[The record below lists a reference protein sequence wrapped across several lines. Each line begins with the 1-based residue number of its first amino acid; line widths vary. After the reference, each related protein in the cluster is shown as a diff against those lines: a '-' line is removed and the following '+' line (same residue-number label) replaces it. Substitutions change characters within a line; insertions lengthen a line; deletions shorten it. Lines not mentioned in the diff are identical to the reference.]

1 MDQPLPGESPK
12 PKNLGR
18 LIPEKELEIL
28 EKDSAT
34 DTLTGLYNRRGFI
47 RKIEWLKKTTLAEE
61 LRKQIEESKNT
72 ENSQER
78 RKQPEQQ
85 EYALLLIDI
94 DNFKNFNDTYGH
106 KVGDEVLKTAAI
118 FLTRQFRPT
127 DTICRWGGEEF
138 TILLQDLKKT
148 DFLNRLTK
156 RLSSNEGKELS
167 TLNFPFEMIETTEIG
182 GEKTY
187 RQHKS
192 GEQYNVLPNETILVK
207 IIAFSGGIVP
217 FAPSK
222 DNLDETIANADNH
235 LYNAKKAGRDQIE
248 TTELE

>member
-12 PKNLGR
+12 PKNLEI

-28 EKDSAT
+28 EKDSVT

-47 RKIEWLKKTTLAEE
+47 RKIEGLKKTILAEE
-61 LRKQIEESKNT
+61 LRKQIEGSKNT
-72 ENSQER
+72 ETSQER
-78 RKQPEQQ
+78 RKQSEQP

-94 DNFKNFNDTYGH
+94 DAFKSFNDTYGH
-106 KVGDEVLKTAAI
+106 KVGDEVLKTAAE
-118 FLTRQFRPT
+118 FLKKQFRPT

-138 TILLQDLKKT
+138 SILIQDLKKT

-167 TLNFPFEMIETTEIG
+167 TLNFPFEMIEATGIDG
-182 GEKTY
+182 KKTY
-187 RQHKS
+187 RQHKA
-192 GEQYNVLPNETILVK
+192 GERYNLLPKETMLVK